1 MDLILHQVGEL
12 ALRAIPTFLL
22 VIFLTL
28 YLKYIF
34 FRPLEKVLRRRYE
47 ATEGARRAAEQ
58 SLQHA
63 DAKTAE
69 YEAAVRAARA
79 EVYQQQEQVHR
90 RLQEQAAAQIAE
102 ARAKSD
108 AVVADAKQ
116 QIARD
121 AAAARESL
129 ERESDLLASRIA
141 DAILGRSAA

>member
-1 MDLILHQVGEL
+1 MDLILHQLGEL